1 MDGKSRWADNVM
13 IERWF
18 RTFKYEEAYLT
29 QYSNIREARHAIR
42 KYVKVYNYQ
51 RCHSA
56 IGNVPPAEIYYPAML
71 LDAAKA
77 AAWFIKNFI
86 DFCLDM
92 RATIQSPFLR

>member
-29 QYSNIREARHAIR
+29 QYSNIREARYAIR
-42 KYVKVYNYQ
+42 KYIKVYNYQ

-56 IGNVPPAEIYYPAML
+56 IGNVPPAEVYYPAML

-77 AAWFIKNFI
+77 AA
-86 DFCLDM
+86 
-92 RATIQSPFLR
+92 